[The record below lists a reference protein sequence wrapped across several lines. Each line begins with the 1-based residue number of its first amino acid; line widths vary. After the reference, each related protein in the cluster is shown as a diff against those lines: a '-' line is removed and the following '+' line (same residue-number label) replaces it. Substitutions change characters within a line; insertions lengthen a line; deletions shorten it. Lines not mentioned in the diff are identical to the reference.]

1 MELFSTKQLYIG
13 YESDKFCDFSIH
25 LGNLLLEYQCPAS
38 KANGTLQEDNRSGDE
53 PPSESDGAIQEPRSG
68 DASTSN

>member
-38 KANGTLQEDNRSGDE
+38 KANGTLQENNRSGDE
-53 PPSESDGAIQEPRSG
+53 PPAESDGAIQESRSG